1 MELTQELVK
10 SLFDYHQDGYLIWKI
25 KPRANVNIGDRAG
38 HLAKYRNEYRWR
50 VTIHRKR
57 YMISCLIYFLHT
69 GELPERV
76 DHRDRNSLNDKI
88 KNLRAA
94 SRFENARNRSSVKNS
109 SSKYLGV
116 SIRKNG
122 KWAAHIRIAGVLKFL
137 GYYFIEEEAAE
148 AYNEAAKIYHK
159 EFANLNVISI
169 P

>member
-1 MELTQELVK
+1 
-10 SLFDYHQDGYLIWKI
+10 
-25 KPRANVNIGDRAG
+25 
-38 HLAKYRNEYRWR
+38 
-50 VTIHRKR
+50 
-57 YMISCLIYFLHT
+57 MISCLIYFLHT

-122 KWAAHIRIAGVLKFL
+122 KWAAHIRIAGLLKFL

-159 EFANLNVISI
+159 EFANLNVISTT
-169 P
+169 